1 MTFEPSQCLVVI
13 MVTVFL
19 HNMIIQ
25 IAGEMEVRGQI
36 KLKFR
41 DVTGN
46 PMVVTRTLVSEQK
59 VKNFELICV
68 MLT

>member
-1 MTFEPSQCLVVI
+1 
-13 MVTVFL
+13 
-19 HNMIIQ
+19 
-25 IAGEMEVRGQI
+25 MEVRGQI
-36 KLKFR
+36 KLQFR